1 MLYKQELA
9 AEAAG
14 DCRRL
19 AEHAALR
26 ALLNSYLRETGI
38 FDPRLSAGK
47 IGQGTTAGTKGP
59 GGAGLHK
66 ILGDDQTG
74 GEAFIVLLAAT
85 GTRIAGLIEYYSR
98 LGQHNYGTR
107 FYLASGD
114 DFAEDSFAPAETGR
128 LIAALLAELSFREP
142 GTGSGSRCREMHEQ
156 VENSIRRSTLYL
168 ERALAREA
176 AAGPQPLNYIRSEQ
190 SLLFGHPFHPTP
202 KSSHGF
208 EDRELERYAPE
219 LGASFSLHYMAVA
232 DELLREEWIG
242 EKCNAGADVL
252 KTASR
257 ILGNK
262 LSGYKLLPLHP
273 WQKGYL
279 AGQSVVRRLLRQG
292 QLVDLG
298 AIGPVVYP
306 TSSVRTVWD
315 PKAGMFYKLPLHVR
329 ITNFIREN
337 TAEQLRRT
345 MDAALL
351 LRRAMEER
359 PGGTDVV
366 DGMRILAE
374 TGYRTVDVGVTDAA
388 QRERLA
394 ASFAVV
400 YRQADALTG
409 AEQAGCFVVA
419 GLLETP
425 PGHEEPLLFAAVRQT
440 GGGRLPDWNEW
451 LARYLSLSL
460 LPLLRLYA
468 ETGISLEAHVQNSL
482 LSLEQGWPARYYVRD
497 LEGVSVNR
505 DKAAAR
511 GWTPRIVPVDS
522 PVLYEDAEAWL
533 RLQYY
538 FVVNHLG
545 ALIHAI
551 GRFTETDEAVYWS
564 AARKVLQEERARCDN
579 DGRPADG
586 LRRYVD
592 DLLTGPELPA
602 KANFISRFHQRGE
615 SPDYVR
621 IPNPIYECGGSR

>member
-359 PGGTDVV
+359 PGGTDAG